1 MLYISDYEDAIVAKR
16 FEGARCPLE
25 EIEKAKKGQTV
36 RVTGEV
42 VYDSFSKCDAFMINK
57 MEVIPE
63 KKRVDNAKEKRIEWH
78 VHSNFSE
85 MDGVCAIEE
94 FIQTA
99 YDWGM
104 DAIGICDHQSFR
116 LSNGTT

>member
-42 VYDSFSKCDAFMINK
+42 VYDSF
-57 MEVIPE
+57 P
-63 KKRVDNAKEKRIEWH
+63 NA
-78 VHSNFSE
+78 
-85 MDGVCAIEE
+85 MP
-94 FIQTA
+94 
-99 YDWGM
+99 
-104 DAIGICDHQSFR
+104 
-116 LSNGTT
+116 L